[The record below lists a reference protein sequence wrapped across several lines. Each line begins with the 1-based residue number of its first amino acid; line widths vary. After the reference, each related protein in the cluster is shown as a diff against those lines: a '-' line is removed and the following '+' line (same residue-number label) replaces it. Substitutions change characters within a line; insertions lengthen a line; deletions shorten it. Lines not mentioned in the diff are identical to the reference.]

1 MDGDVHGALVGELV
15 GVWLGLLLG
24 GCRLRGCRLLR
35 LAVSAAAAAF
45 ADAVEAVAAGAAARP
60 RRAVALLR
68 RVGGVR
74 RRRGLPPPQLWRL
87 GPRRRQLLVFSLG
100 RRSLVVEAWHWC
112 GLERQALPQQ
122 LQCFLLFFLQ
132 VQIVKNYY
140 RSASEK
146 LFSLRLCSLDCW

>member
-45 ADAVEAVAAGAAARP
+45 ADAVEAVAAGAAARQ

-87 GPRRRQLLVFSLG
+87 GPRRRQLQ
-100 RRSLVVEAWHWC
+100 RKWC
-112 GLERQALPQQ
+112 RNSREIYVLFL
-122 LQCFLLFFLQ
+122 FLLLKIGCDEVESVLAFL
-132 VQIVKNYY
+132 Y
-140 RSASEK
+140 SALGEGAS
-146 LFSLRLCSLDCW
+146 W